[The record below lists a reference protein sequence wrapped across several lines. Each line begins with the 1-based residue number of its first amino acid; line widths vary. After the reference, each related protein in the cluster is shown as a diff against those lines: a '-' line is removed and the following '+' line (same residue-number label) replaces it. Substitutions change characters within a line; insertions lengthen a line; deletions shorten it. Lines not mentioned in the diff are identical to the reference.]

1 VGAITPLGLDVASTW
16 KGLIEGRS
24 GAGPITSFDASN
36 LEVRIACEV
45 KGFDP
50 TNYMDRKEAR
60 RADRVTQFALAA
72 TAEALRTSRLIITS
86 ENAHRVGVII
96 GSGIGGILSLLDAV
110 MTMTTKGPQ
119 RVSPLAVPMLMANA
133 PAGQVAIS
141 YGAKGPNFC
150 VVSACATGNTAIG
163 EGWETIRR
171 GDADVMIVGGSEAAL
186 VPMAIAALANAGAL
200 AKGNDDPAGASRPF
214 DATREGFVFG
224 EGAGILIL
232 ERLDHAVRRDAPILA
247 EVIGYGATSDAYHI
261 TAPAEGGE
269 GAARAIRL
277 ALDKAGIH
285 PDEVQY
291 VNAHGTSTPLN
302 DRSETQAIKMVF
314 GEHAYRLAISSTKS
328 MLGHLIG
335 AAGAVEAIAVI
346 KTLTDGIIH
355 PTINYRVPDPD
366 CDLDYVPN
374 VARRANVRVAISN
387 SFGFGGH
394 NAVTVFRRWEGI

>member
-1 VGAITPLGLDVASTW
+1 
-16 KGLIEGRS
+16 
-24 GAGPITSFDASN
+24 
-36 LEVRIACEV
+36 
-45 KGFDP
+45 
-50 TNYMDRKEAR
+50 
-60 RADRVTQFALAA
+60 
-72 TAEALRTSRLIITS
+72 
-86 ENAHRVGVII
+86 
-96 GSGIGGILSLLDAV
+96 
-110 MTMTTKGPQ
+110 
-119 RVSPLAVPMLMANA
+119 
-133 PAGQVAIS
+133 
-141 YGAKGPNFC
+141 
-150 VVSACATGNTAIG
+150 
-163 EGWETIRR
+163 
-171 GDADVMIVGGSEAAL
+171 MIVGGSEAAL